1 MKKKRRCTHLLSTK
15 VKKMLFVLQAT
26 VLLLL
31 FCSVVQAMTDQPLI
45 SLSMKKATVK
55 DVIWAIEKQSKLV
68 FVYNTKDLDQE
79 GTIDFDVKNKTVSEA
94 LDVCLKNTGLEYV
107 IQQNTVVIRR
117 KGGKTSNVQ
126 KLVLKGIV
134 VDKDSVPLPG
144 VTIVLKG
151 TVLGVVS
158 DHEGKF
164 VLEIPQMDHPV
175 LVFSFVGMQT
185 QEYQYVGKSD
195 IRIVMIEDVK
205 SMEEVVVT
213 GIFTRRAESFTG
225 AAKTFRKDELKRV
238 GNTNVFQSLKNLDP
252 SLKILDNRNMG
263 SDPNTLPDMRL
274 RGTSSFPAGDNE
286 INLKGNYQSQPNQPL
301 FILDGFETTVETV
314 FDLDM
319 NRVES
324 ITILKDAASK
334 AIYGSK
340 AANGVVVIETVG
352 LGVEGVRVTY
362 TGNLDLEMPDLTS
375 YNLCNAA
382 EKLEAEFLEGSVY
395 QNTYDGM
402 SKYYER
408 LKNVKDGL
416 DEYWLSK
423 PLQVGVGQKHALTF
437 EMGNKEMKTLFTV
450 SYNNVVGVMK
460 ESYRNTFSGTAQISY
475 RKSNFL
481 FRDIATITRNKTQ
494 DSPYGTFSE
503 YAKANPYSP
512 AYDENGKP
520 MEYYDRGTYTAKSP
534 LYNAYTNIKDQT
546 SYLNFTNNFYIE
558 WTIIEGLKATG
569 RVSFTTKRSDAD
581 EYYPYNHTSQS
592 NYGRDVYY
600 KRGAYTLNTGKSN
613 TVSGDIYLNFSR
625 TWGKHTLFSNVGWN
639 ISENEYME
647 IINEAQGYKS
657 DSMDEYIFG
666 MMYKEDG
673 KPSGNSSKNRNV
685 GFLGV
690 LAYTYADRFLLDATL
705 RGSAAS
711 VFGTDNPWATFWSVG
726 LGWNLHNEKF
736 FKDLGFVEQFKIRG
750 SIGYTG
756 KQNFQ
761 SNKAAATY
769 KYYMKENYNYYWS
782 GAYLN
787 NMENPGLQWEL
798 KKDYNVG
805 VDLKV
810 KNVSLMFDWYTSNT
824 ENLVSQITI
833 PGSTGFTSVSEN
845 LGLIQNRG
853 FEVALGINIINRKD
867 FFLNVNGNITTNDN
881 KLKKLSGAMK
891 TFNDNQMAL
900 AQAEDRVTP
909 VLMYYDGMHMN
920 TLWAVPSVGIDPSDG
935 YEVYINRDGRLTKQ
949 WKAEDMIAAG
959 VADSK
964 YNGNFGLNGEYKG
977 FGLSV
982 VFTFLGGGELYNQT
996 LVDKVENVNITY
1008 NVDKRVLSGRWKQ
1021 RGDQT
1026 QFRRIKNLGDDYI
1039 MGNMRESSY
1048 TRATTRFI
1056 QKDNELNLS
1065 SLSVYYDLPRSWM
1078 NRIGFERIRL
1088 QANMN
1093 DVYKWSSIKIERG
1106 TSYPFAR
1113 TLSVSLTAIF

>member
-756 KQNFQ
+756 NQNFQ

-769 KYYMKENYNYYWS
+769 KYYMKENYNY
-782 GAYLN
+782 
-787 NMENPGLQWEL
+787 L
-798 KKDYNVG
+798 K
-805 VDLKV
+805 
-810 KNVSLMFDWYTSNT
+810 F
-824 ENLVSQITI
+824 
-833 PGSTGFTSVSEN
+833 
-845 LGLIQNRG
+845 
-853 FEVALGINIINRKD
+853 RK
-867 FFLNVNGNITTNDN
+867 
-881 KLKKLSGAMK
+881 
-891 TFNDNQMAL
+891 
-900 AQAEDRVTP
+900 
-909 VLMYYDGMHMN
+909 
-920 TLWAVPSVGIDPSDG
+920 
-935 YEVYINRDGRLTKQ
+935 
-949 WKAEDMIAAG
+949 
-959 VADSK
+959 
-964 YNGNFGLNGEYKG
+964 
-977 FGLSV
+977 
-982 VFTFLGGGELYNQT
+982 
-996 LVDKVENVNITY
+996 
-1008 NVDKRVLSGRWKQ
+1008 
-1021 RGDQT
+1021 
-1026 QFRRIKNLGDDYI
+1026 
-1039 MGNMRESSY
+1039 
-1048 TRATTRFI
+1048 
-1056 QKDNELNLS
+1056 
-1065 SLSVYYDLPRSWM
+1065 
-1078 NRIGFERIRL
+1078 
-1088 QANMN
+1088 
-1093 DVYKWSSIKIERG
+1093 
-1106 TSYPFAR
+1106 
-1113 TLSVSLTAIF
+1113 

>member
-79 GTIDFDVKNKTVSEA
+79 GTLDFDVKNKTVSEA

-126 KLVLKGIV
+126 KLVLKGTV

-185 QEYQYVGKSD
+185 QEYQYTGRSD

-711 VFGTDNPWATFWSVG
+711 VFGTDNP
-726 LGWNLHNEKF
+726 
-736 FKDLGFVEQFKIRG
+736 
-750 SIGYTG
+750 
-756 KQNFQ
+756 
-761 SNKAAATY
+761 
-769 KYYMKENYNYYWS
+769 
-782 GAYLN
+782 
-787 NMENPGLQWEL
+787 
-798 KKDYNVG
+798 
-805 VDLKV
+805 
-810 KNVSLMFDWYTSNT
+810 
-824 ENLVSQITI
+824 
-833 PGSTGFTSVSEN
+833 
-845 LGLIQNRG
+845 
-853 FEVALGINIINRKD
+853 
-867 FFLNVNGNITTNDN
+867 
-881 KLKKLSGAMK
+881 
-891 TFNDNQMAL
+891 
-900 AQAEDRVTP
+900 
-909 VLMYYDGMHMN
+909 
-920 TLWAVPSVGIDPSDG
+920 
-935 YEVYINRDGRLTKQ
+935 
-949 WKAEDMIAAG
+949 
-959 VADSK
+959 
-964 YNGNFGLNGEYKG
+964 
-977 FGLSV
+977 
-982 VFTFLGGGELYNQT
+982 
-996 LVDKVENVNITY
+996 
-1008 NVDKRVLSGRWKQ
+1008 
-1021 RGDQT
+1021 
-1026 QFRRIKNLGDDYI
+1026 
-1039 MGNMRESSY
+1039 
-1048 TRATTRFI
+1048 
-1056 QKDNELNLS
+1056 
-1065 SLSVYYDLPRSWM
+1065 
-1078 NRIGFERIRL
+1078 
-1088 QANMN
+1088 
-1093 DVYKWSSIKIERG
+1093 
-1106 TSYPFAR
+1106 
-1113 TLSVSLTAIF
+1113 